1 IFLMPKGTKTLGNS
15 KALAL
20 AICFAVLFLVWIF
33 LPTSVY
39 SRILGLISN
48 ALGFLSM
55 VLSYRSEEKN
65 KKRTE

>member
-1 IFLMPKGTKTLGNS
+1 MNKRQKMQV
-15 KALAL
+15 AL

-33 LPTSVY
+33 IPTNLVY

-55 VLSYRSEEKN
+55 VLSYRAEEKN
-65 KKRTE
+65 KKEI